1 MTVVLPDCIDPEAP
15 CLWDNLAGGCP
26 CEDDTDPTPVRPVE
40 DVPTG
45 SYL

>member
-1 MTVVLPDCIDPEAP
+1 MLPDCIDPNAP
-15 CLWDNLAGGCP
+15 CLWDDRTRGCP
-26 CEDDTDPTPVRPVE
+26 CEDDTDPPAARPVE